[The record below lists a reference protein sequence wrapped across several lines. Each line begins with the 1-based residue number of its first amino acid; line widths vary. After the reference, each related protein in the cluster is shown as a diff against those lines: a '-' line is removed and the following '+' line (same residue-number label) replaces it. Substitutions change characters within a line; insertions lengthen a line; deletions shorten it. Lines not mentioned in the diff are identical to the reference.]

1 MAHRT
6 FQFRLHSDH
15 RFADATPVVERLS
28 DTGVWDVQQPDLST
42 PPFRLSLIALLL
54 CLRHHLLSEAHE
66 RQIPLRELRATLT
79 VEVTQTWD
87 IERLAAEFTLLL
99 DAAEGSAVR
108 QRADA
113 AALMAMR
120 QRMEGSPVARN
131 LAASSQNSINVSFAN
146 GRLKT

>member
-6 FQFRLHSDH
+6 FQFRLHSDD

-146 GRLKT
+146 GWLKT